1 MQTKTIKVRRILKI
15 ILAANLLVALIKLV
29 VGWQINSN
37 SLMADGFH
45 SLGDGASNVVGLVG
59 LYFASRPEDEDHP
72 YGHKKI
78 ESLAGMFI
86 GGMLLTVGFK
96 VLSGGIMGLIHPS
109 PPSVTTASLL
119 ALLFTLAVNVVVS
132 TTEYRQGQKLKS
144 QILIS
149 DSLHTRS
156 DIFVSLGILATL
168 IGLKLGLPPIID
180 ALASIVVSGF
190 IFHAAY
196 EIFAETTKVLLD
208 AAVVEKEVIKE
219 LVMEFEDIHDVHRI
233 RSRGREDDMYID
245 LHVKVPAAMPV
256 QECHQLITRVSERI
270 CTVVGAQTEVIIHI
284 EPMK

>member
-15 ILAANLLVALIKLV
+15 ILVANLFVALVKLV
-29 VGWQINSN
+29 VGWQINST
-37 SLMADGFH
+37 SLTADGFH

-96 VLSGGIMGLIHPS
+96 VLSGGIMGLVNPS
-109 PPSVTTASLL
+109 PPTVTTASLA
-119 ALLFTLAVNVVVS
+119 ALILTLVINVVVS
-132 TTEYRQGQKLKS
+132 TTEFRQGKKLKS

-168 IGLKLGLPPIID
+168 VGLKMGLPPVID
-180 ALASIVVSGF
+180 SIASIVVAGF

-196 EIFAETTKVLLD
+196 EIFSETTKVLLD

-245 LHVKVPAAMPV
+245 LHVKVPASMPV
-256 QECHQLITRVSERI
+256 EACHQLITRVSERI
-270 CTVVGAQTEVIIHI
+270 RSAIGEQTEVIIHI
-284 EPMK
+284 EPSK